1 MDEPERIENERVEMG
16 QLIAPSEK
24 DQNKAS
30 SKLANMFNTN
40 RQYIN
45 DANKLKETNPE
56 AFEQVKSGE
65 KRKKETRPL
74 VDESPLRSDTKLS
87 KLFSI
92 EDI

>member
-1 MDEPERIENERVEMG
+1 MDEPERIENERVEKG

-45 DANKLKETNPE
+45 DPNQPTLLALYRV
-56 AFEQVKSGE
+56 FGGLLQY
-65 KRKKETRPL
+65 
-74 VDESPLRSDTKLS
+74 
-87 KLFSI
+87 I
-92 EDI
+92 